1 VQRTW
6 AQRLKMLEDALSDTR
21 ARTVTAS
28 SSPATIAAAVP
39 RPAAWMHSHPS
50 FPPWIHTGGCT
61 VPAADAF
68 GGPDWA
74 SLLLLGMLLSA
85 LCFFVTSGLSVSS
98 VVARVPH

>member
-39 RPAAWMHSHPS
+39 RPAACIHTLHSHPA
-50 FPPWIHTGGCT
+50 FT
-61 VPAADAF
+61 PAADAF
-68 GGPDWA
+68 GGPD
-74 SLLLLGMLLSA
+74 
-85 LCFFVTSGLSVSS
+85 
-98 VVARVPH
+98 